1 MTTLCAGKKSASRLA
16 VAVLGALTVAV
27 SASACTSSPGA
38 AALVGNDR
46 ISIDTLQATVNR
58 ALADPQAQQQLG
70 ADRAKFTRD
79 QLGRL
84 INNILVAR
92 IAARD
97 GITASP
103 ADIDQQLAQ
112 FAQSAGGEQQLEQ
125 QAAAAGVPVRDLR
138 TFIRYYVLEQ
148 KIADRLVAG
157 VTVSDA
163 DLQAA
168 YQKNIDQY
176 DQVNSAHI
184 LVASKKLADSLL
196 AQVKAKPS
204 SFAPLAK
211 KYSIDTGSKNNG
223 GNLGFQAASTLV
235 KPFADAIFA
244 AKPGTFLEVHSQFG
258 WHVVHVIAHRKTPL
272 SAVADQLK
280 AQILQPK
287 RQQLL
292 EQALA
297 AEGHKDGVYVSP
309 RYGIWNA
316 ANNTVVPASSKN
328 DLSSPAPSPAA

>member
-1 MTTLCAGKKSASRLA
+1 
-16 VAVLGALTVAV
+16 VAAFGALTIGA

-38 AALVGNDR
+38 AALVGDDR
-46 ISIDTLQATVNR
+46 ISVATLQAAVDR
-58 ALADPQAQQQLG
+58 ALVDPQAQQQLG
-70 ADRAKFTRD
+70 QDRAKFTRD

-84 INNILVAR
+84 INQVL
-92 IAARD
+92 IAKLAAHD

-103 ADIDQQLAQ
+103 ADVDQQLAQ
-112 FAQSAGGEQQLEQ
+112 FAQSAGGEKQLEQ
-125 QAAAAGVPVRDLR
+125 QASAAGVPVKDLK
-138 TFIRYYVLEQ
+138 TFIRYYVLQQ
-148 KIADRLVAG
+148 KIADRLVAD

-176 DQVNSAHI
+176 DQVDSAHI
-184 LVASKKLADSLL
+184 LVTTKKLADSIL
-196 AQVKAKPS
+196 AQVKARPS
-204 SFAPLAK
+204 SFAALAK
-211 KYSIDTGSKNNG
+211 RYSTDPGSKGKG
-223 GNLGFQAASTLV
+223 GELGFQAASGLV

-272 SAVADQLK
+272 ADVANQLK

-292 EQALA
+292 QAALV
-297 AEGHKDGVYVSP
+297 AESRKVGVHVSP
-309 RYGIWNA
+309 RYGTWSSA
-316 ANNTVVPASSKN
+316 TGTVVAPSAKR
-328 DLSSPAPSPAA
+328 DLSSPAPSPGG